1 MDYKDIDFAVGSVNP
16 SGIADEVYF
25 LPKPDISAWP
35 EIANPEDADASV
47 DTVACY
53 TGDFTLVEGKSFKKL
68 YNTQGKGKVT
78 AESTG
83 ETDCKMYLNKATLS
97 YPKINKESIALAKAS
112 LNGDFV
118 FVVKHDG
125 QFFIIGHPDYR
136 NSVASSFDSGDA
148 AGSAK
153 GVTITLECPDTTP
166 LPIYTGILPITGGS
180 IDCSTG
186 IFTPTPAG

>member
-1 MDYKDIDFAVGSVNP
+1 MDFKDIDFKIGSVNP

-25 LPKPDISAWP
+25 APKPDIAAWP
-35 EIANPEDADASV
+35 AISNPEEEES
-47 DTVACY
+47 TVELVSAY
-53 TGDFTLVEGKSFKKL
+53 TGDFTLVEGKTFKKL

-78 AESTG
+78 AEATG
-83 ETDCKMYLNKATLS
+83 ETDCKMYLNKGTML
-97 YPKINKESIALAKAS
+97 YPKINRESIALAKAT

-125 QFFIIGHPDYR
+125 QFFVIGNPDYR
-136 NSVASSFDSGDA
+136 NVVSSSLDSGDA

-166 LPIYTGILPITGGS
+166 LPIYTGKLPVTGGS
-180 IDCSTG
+180 IDCATG
-186 IFTPTPAG
+186 EFTPTPGG